1 MGEIQIVKTV
11 RINNDQTI
19 RTDVGEFMVVQ
30 RNAGFAEND
39 GYWVATLLPDLYW
52 SPASVLRQ
60 RHAGYFLGVFRTDRA
75 VADAI
80 TLAEPAPPADRMVV

>member
-1 MGEIQIVKTV
+1 MGEIQIIKTV

-19 RTDVGEFMVVQ
+19 RTDAGEFMIVQ

-39 GYWVATLLPDLYW
+39 GYWVVTLLPGIYW
-52 SPASVLRQ
+52 SRGGVLRQ

-80 TLAEPAPPADRMVV
+80 TLAEPVPLADRMVA